1 MYRHY
6 DRRGAVHKRI
16 GFKSRKT
23 HAIWFV
29 CLFVLCYQTTV
40 LKTALTSSLIFSWDS
55 LLCHIPDRHWRGGR
69 NQDKIFLQI
78 SLGEG
83 VGLFFFFFFADWRIS
98 SSFKDSSKLKP
109 ERCTQKEQKKFNIH
123 EWRQPYIQGAKA
135 DICIQTFLW
144 TMQTR
149 ARWKGNDVLKLGFLF

>member
-16 GFKSRKT
+16 GFKGRKT

-29 CLFVLCYQTTV
+29 CLFVLCYHTTV

-55 LLCHIPDRHWRGGR
+55 LLCHIPDRHRRGVR
-69 NQDKIFLQI
+69 IKIR
-78 SLGEG
+78 
-83 VGLFFFFFFADWRIS
+83 FFFKFHWGKELVLFCFVDWGVS
-98 SSFKDSSKLKP
+98 SSLKGSSKLKP
-109 ERCTQKEQKKFNIH
+109 ERRTQMEQKKFNFH
-123 EWRQPYIQGAKA
+123 KWRQPYIQGGKA

-149 ARWKGNDVLKLGFLF
+149 ARCKGNDVLKLGFLF